1 MRAFFENFKDFFL
14 CFCVISTA
22 PVKSK
27 SKKLVYHFLTRESAS
42 VVCVSANSQKV
53 EMSMR
58 SEWSFH
64 TFPALFQDFVV
75 LVLVQV
81 QVLVQVLV
89 LALALALAPVLD
101 LSLVPLGTSHRLAL
115 PLWVEQSPCGS
126 WDTGKGIRS
135 CHKPVGWC
143 CPAGHSL
150 QGILRVTEELD

>member
-1 MRAFFENFKDFFL
+1 MRAFFEDFKDFFL

-22 PVKSK
+22 PVKNK
-27 SKKLVYHFLTRESAS
+27 SKKPVYHFLTHESAS

-75 LVLVQV
+75 LVLV
-81 QVLVQVLV
+81 LV
-89 LALALALAPVLD
+89 LAPVPVLDLALA

-135 CHKPVGWC
+135 CHKPVGWYF
-143 CPAGHSL
+143 PAGHSL

>member
-1 MRAFFENFKDFFL
+1 
-14 CFCVISTA
+14 
-22 PVKSK
+22 
-27 SKKLVYHFLTRESAS
+27 
-42 VVCVSANSQKV
+42 
-53 EMSMR
+53 MR

-75 LVLVQV
+75 LVLV
-81 QVLVQVLV
+81 LVQVLV
-89 LALALALAPVLD
+89 LVLAPVLD
-101 LSLVPLGTSHRLAL
+101 LALALALVPLGTSHRLAL

>member
-1 MRAFFENFKDFFL
+1 MFL
-14 CFCVISTA
+14 CNKYCSC
-22 PVKSK
+22 
-27 SKKLVYHFLTRESAS
+27 KKQIQKPVYHFLTHESAS
-42 VVCVSANSQKV
+42 VVCVSGNSQKV

-75 LVLVQV
+75 LVLV
-81 QVLVQVLV
+81 LV
-89 LALALALAPVLD
+89 LAPVPVLVPVLDLALA

-135 CHKPVGWC
+135 CRKPVGWS
-143 CPAGHSL
+143 CPAGRSL

>member
-1 MRAFFENFKDFFL
+1 MFL
-14 CFCVISTA
+14 CNKYCSCKKQIQ
-22 PVKSK
+22 
-27 SKKLVYHFLTRESAS
+27 KLVYHFLTHESAS

-75 LVLVQV
+75 LVLV
-81 QVLVQVLV
+81 LVLV
-89 LALALALAPVLD
+89 LVRAPVPVPVLD
-101 LSLVPLGTSHRLAL
+101 LALSLVPLRTSHRLAL

-143 CPAGHSL
+143 CPAGRSL
-150 QGILRVTEELD
+150 QGILRVTEEVD